1 MNKQKK
7 KQILK
12 KPKKYKKN
20 IKNYK
25 KIQTD
30 KHERAYTAH

>member
-7 KQILK
+7 TNIKK

-25 KIQTD
+25 KIQTN